1 MSFQEFLAGLESSS
15 FAIAV
20 AESQWL
26 FPILETIHV
35 LALAVV
41 VGSIAMVDLRLL
53 GVSSA
58 RVPFTRLSGDTLPF
72 TWIAFA
78 VAACSGAALFVSN
91 ATIYIAAWPM
101 QIKLGLIALAGLNM
115 LLFHGF
121 VYRKVDTWDNG
132 TVPLAARLSGGLSL
146 IFWFAVVTLG
156 RWIAF
161 V

>member
-1 MSFQEFLAGLESSS
+1 MPLENFFLALESTS

-26 FPILETIHV
+26 FPSLETVHV

-53 GVSSA
+53 GFSSPG
-58 RVPFTRLSGDTLPF
+58 VGVIRLSRDTLPF
-72 TWIAFA
+72 TWGAFVVA
-78 VAACSGAALFVSN
+78 VLSGLGMFVSN
-91 ATIYIAAWPM
+91 ATGYLQMWPM
-101 QIKLGLIALAGLNM
+101 VIKLGLIALAGLNM
-115 LLFHGF
+115 LLFHRF
-121 VYRKVDTWDNG
+121 VYNSVESWDKG
-132 TVPLAARLSGGLSL
+132 QAPTAAKIAGGLSL
-146 IFWFAVVTLG
+146 VFWFAVVTLG